1 MWIQDASRYVASE
14 TRDVG
19 RDETREVGRDEC
31 FCQLQNFFYLFKQ
44 TTRTPKIGNIIT
56 LFKYFFYGE
65 IR

>member
-14 TRDVG
+14 TR
-19 RDETREVGRDEC
+19 EVGRDER

-56 LFKYFFYGE
+56 LFKYFLVVKYADY
-65 IR
+65 